1 MKHSQPRSRQ
11 SALHQVKLWSALRPF
26 AQGRDSVGIEAG
38 TIRELFVK
46 LEEQYPGMAPLIA
59 QGIAVSVDGTLYRD
73 SWDTRLPAGAEVF
86 LLPRI
91 QGG

>member
-1 MKHSQPRSRQ
+1 MPSHE
-11 SALHQVKLWSALRPF
+11 VKLWSALRPF
-26 AQGRDSVGIEAG
+26 AAGADSVRIEARN
-38 TIRELFVK
+38 IRELFAR
-46 LEEQYPGMAPLIA
+46 LEADYPGMGPLIA

-73 SWDTRLPAGAEVF
+73 SWDTALPEGAEVF